1 MQPALVRTCKSYPYF
16 LILDFFTL
24 SRDGGLNPL
33 YCPTATDLN
42 RNQPILKPSRAEQ
55 PAAFA

>member
-1 MQPALVRTCKSYPYF
+1 MQPALVRTCKSYPYL

-33 YCPTATDLN
+33 SCQTATDLN
-42 RNQPILKPSRAEQ
+42 RNQPISKPSRAEQ